1 MKVLSIFGTRPEA
14 IKMAPLIKV
23 LAATTGIQSRVCVT
37 AQHREM
43 LDMVLQLFD
52 IKPDYDL
59 NLMRPNQSLA
69 AYSAQALSQID
80 QVLAQELPDLV
91 LVHGDTST
99 TFIASLAAFY
109 HKIPIGHVEAGLRTA
124 NKYSPFP
131 EEINRRLTMPLADLH
146 FAPTAM
152 AAANLLS
159 ENASKDRVF
168 ITGNTVIDAL
178 HLIQKQDMPGF
189 SDLGLADIDWQK
201 KVILLTCHRRENWGE
216 PMAQVFGA
224 IKQLLLKYEDVQ
236 IIFPIHRNPLIR
248 EQVQQLLAAT
258 PRLYLC
264 EPLDYLPMCHVLKRC
279 YMVLTDS
286 GGLQEEAPAFGKPVL
301 VLRQTTERPEAIEAG
316 VACLVGTEQ
325 EAILAKASRLIE
337 DQAAYQQMAQAIS
350 PYGDGTASLQIR
362 DIILAYQQANGR
374 A

>member
-23 LAATTGIQSRVCVT
+23 LAATPGIQSRVCVT

-43 LDMVLQLFD
+43 LDMVLQLFA

-69 AYSAQALSQID
+69 AYSAQALAQID
-80 QVLAQELPDLV
+80 QVLTQELPDLV

-109 HKIPIGHVEAGLRTA
+109 HKIAIGHVEAGLRTA
-124 NKYSPFP
+124 DKYSPFP

-152 AAANLLS
+152 AAANLLQ
-159 ENASKDRVF
+159 ENAPKDRVF

-178 HLIQKQDMPGF
+178 HLIQKQDMP
-189 SDLGLADIDWQK
+189 DLNLGDIDWQK

-216 PMAQVFGA
+216 PMAQIFGS

-236 IIFPIHRNPLIR
+236 IIFPMHRNPLIR
-248 EQVQQLLAAT
+248 NQVQELLADT

-264 EPLDYLPMCHVLKRC
+264 EPLDYLPMCNVLKRC

-316 VACLVGTEQ
+316 VACLVGTKQ
-325 EAILAKASRLIE
+325 EAILAKAGQLIE

-362 DIILAYQQANGR
+362 DIILNYLASK
-374 A
+374 